1 MDNDGDRDSKS
12 LLTIIALIF
21 IGAGAYG
28 LSIDDI
34 GWAPIIIGCGM
45 LAYMSITG
53 KS

>member
-1 MDNDGDRDSKS
+1 MEDNGDKDSKS

-21 IGAGAYG
+21 IGSGAYG
-28 LSIDDI
+28 LSIGDI
-34 GWAPIIIGCGM
+34 GWAPIMIGCGM